1 MDDLSNKVIVT
12 VATTGGYPT
21 KKDSPSVPITPKE
34 IAKEVIVCAHASASI
49 AHIHVRKD
57 AGNQYKT

>member
-21 KKDSPSVPITPKE
+21 KKDSPYVPITPKE
-34 IAKEVIVCAHASASI
+34 IAKEVIAC